1 MAIFF
6 GLWGNRIILSGSNE
20 DKKNIITFKSMQLIG
35 LLSLGFVAGLLS
47 GLFGVGGGLV
57 IVPALVLFFGM
68 TQQSASG
75 TSLVA
80 LLLPVGLLGVVE
92 YYRSGIISM
101 EKISI
106 GLIIA
111 VGLFAEAYFGAIIA
125 THISNDLLRK
135 AFAAF
140 MGIVAIYLWFK

>member
-1 MAIFF
+1 
-6 GLWGNRIILSGSNE
+6 
-20 DKKNIITFKSMQLIG
+20 MQIIG
-35 LLSLGFVAGLLS
+35 LLSLGIGAGLLS
-47 GLFGVGGGLV
+47 GIFGIGGGLV

-80 LLLPVGLLGVVE
+80 LLLPVGLLGVIE

-111 VGLFAEAYFGAIIA
+111 AGLFAGAFFGAIIA

-135 AFAAF
+135 AFAVF